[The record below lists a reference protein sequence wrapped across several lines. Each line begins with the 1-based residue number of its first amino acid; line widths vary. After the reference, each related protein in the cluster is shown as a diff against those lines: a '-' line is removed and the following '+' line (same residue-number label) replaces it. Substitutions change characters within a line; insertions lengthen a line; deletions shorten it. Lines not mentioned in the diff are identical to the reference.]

1 MAQIIIPLPAAPAN
15 WRTTLFGIVTAG
27 GAAAIEYL
35 QSGGLSW
42 KGCAMAAAWAGLC
55 YLVPD
60 AKDGATKQQMA
71 GMVESMV
78 VAKLAE
84 STPDAPAPASA
95 PAGKGL

>member
-1 MAQIIIPLPAAPAN
+1 MAQITIPLPSAPQN

-42 KGCAMAAAWAGLC
+42 KGCAMAAAWAALC

-60 AKDGATKQQMA
+60 AKDGATKKQMA
-71 GMVESMV
+71 GLVESLV
-78 VAKLAE
+78 VAKLADGK
-84 STPDAPAPASA
+84 PDAPAPASA
-95 PAGKGL
+95 PAGNGA

>member
-1 MAQIIIPLPAAPAN
+1 MAQITIPLPSMPQN

-35 QSGGLSW
+35 QNGGLGW

-60 AKDGATKQQMA
+60 AKDGATKKQLA
-71 GMVESMV
+71 G
-78 VAKLAE
+78 LAE
-84 STPDAPAPASA
+84 SLVMAKLEEVRPKDDDHDLAV
-95 PAGKGL
+95 KDM

>member
-1 MAQIIIPLPAAPAN
+1 MAQITIPLPSAPQN

-27 GAAAIEYL
+27 GAAAVEYL
-35 QSGGLSW
+35 QNGGLSW

-60 AKDGATKQQMA
+60 AQDGATKKQMI
-71 GMVESMV
+71 GLVESLV

-84 STPDAPAPASA
+84 STPDAPAPASVPVENGA
-95 PAGKGL
+95 